1 MAYYYRNPSNK
12 NQMFLWSE
20 IKNTGRYSTL
30 KGKGILLY
38 KFDNGI
44 RGNTSGTSRQLYVVE
59 ADGNNSM
66 AAEQWPSPGSAPS
79 DFFFKGNNAE
89 FSSSTKPASLW
100 GLKMYNISTASDT
113 MTFYTGTGTVP
124 VQYHSAT
131 AQTHLHANT
140 ASLHRYN
147 LLGRCEWV
155 MQSGTACRSRGMYI
169 ILSPSYISKEMQT
182 R

>member
-1 MAYYYRNPSNK
+1 
-12 NQMFLWSE
+12 
-20 IKNTGRYSTL
+20 
-30 KGKGILLY
+30 
-38 KFDNGI
+38 
-44 RGNTSGTSRQLYVVE
+44 LYVVE

-100 GLKMYNISTASDT
+100 GLKIYNISAASDT
-113 MTFYTGTGTVP
+113 MTFYIGTGTVP

-140 ASLHRYN
+140 ALLHRYN
-147 LLGRCEWV
+147 LLGRCEGV
-155 MQSGTACRSRGMYI
+155 MQSGTACASRGMYI
-169 ILSPSYISKEMQT
+169 ILSPSYISKEMHT